1 MSITCPKCNHI
12 RTATDTAP
20 DYSCPNCGIVY
31 AKYDAQADLARR
43 IDRAAKTGNWSGVP
57 PEQIPQ
63 QVQTRL
69 QAREAALPQKASE
82 QQRRQAEA
90 KAIAAEAA
98 TKAQKT
104 ASRAEAAPAPMSSAS
119 PEKATNAPTT
129 IKTVPGLILIVVV
142 SSVLIWSK
150 SGETTS
156 DNTQNR
162 HQSSDTSAFVQ
173 CKNFVQERLRAP
185 ATADFPFLE
194 RTSWDMG
201 NNTWVV
207 KSHVDSQNGFGAMIR
222 SKWYC
227 KVQYVGG
234 NTSDPRS
241 WHLLAIELQ

>member
-57 PEQIPQ
+57 PEQMPQ
-63 QVQTRL
+63 QVQMRL

-90 KAIAAEAA
+90 KATATVQPQIVANSKNANKKAEG
-98 TKAQKT
+98 
-104 ASRAEAAPAPMSSAS
+104 S
-119 PEKATNAPTT
+119 TT
-129 IKTVPGLILIVVV
+129 IGTVPGLLIIAAV
-142 SSVLIWSK
+142 STIGIGSQVDNI
-150 SGETTS
+150 GES
-156 DNTQNR
+156 STQ
-162 HQSSDTSAFVQ
+162 SAKATETQAFIQ
-173 CKNFVQERLRAP
+173 CKNFVEERLRAP

-194 RTSWDMG
+194 HTSWDMG
-201 NNTWVV
+201 NNTWVI

-222 SKWYC
+222 SNWHC

-234 NTSDPRS
+234 DTSDPRS
-241 WHLLAIELQ
+241 WHLLNIELLQ